1 VPKSRV
7 HLTCLNYIRAKTLA
21 KSRAHLMALFR
32 VFQAID
38 GLL

>member
-1 VPKSRV
+1 VTNSRAR
-7 HLTCLNYIRAKTLA
+7 LTCLNYIRAKTLA
-21 KSRAHLMALFR
+21 HSRAHLMALFR